1 VASTKNKEIDKMIF
15 SQNDFQAFPVKRFH
29 NKTSTIKFICSY
41 LEFTHFLKEI
51 KTIDENALIT
61 SNFAQD
67 IDGPI
72 DLYKNNFK
80 D

>member
-1 VASTKNKEIDKMIF
+1 MIF
-15 SQNDFQAFPVKRFH
+15 NQKEFHAFPIKRA
-29 NKTSTIKFICSY
+29 KGTSTIKFICSY
-41 LEFTHFLKEI
+41 LEFTYFMKQIRE
-51 KTIDENALIT
+51 IDENALIT